1 MELGENKTT
10 PGINYQINRDI
21 LSREESIIIEK
32 FAKKYWYITRI
43 EKKGNNKSSY
53 NIAFLKPVEY
63 ITQNF
68 NLVRE
73 VVLIMSPY
81 QSFEARA
88 LDVLDNL
95 DVQLLR
101 LEEICCLV
109 ASKDINIENVLN
121 NFLKSNTES
130 RVVVPFTYEEIISS
144 HDDEFLI
151 NRMRT
156 CFYSRDLFGIQDP
169 LKKELY
175 FFGRR
180 DLIQE
185 LVNKHGSNENAGIFG
200 LRKTGKT
207 SIIYGII
214 RTLERKRS
222 YAQLIDCQTLHLQT
236 WNIALRTIIWN
247 IIIGLNLK
255 QRIFKENYDQY
266 EDQSKVVMAFE
277 HDLSKILQ
285 LSKKDIL
292 LIFDEIENITYGTS
306 ISETWNTGQSFVK
319 FWQVIRSFC
328 QHNKTKQHFSF
339 LIAGT
344 NPQCVENPTIGNVDN
359 PIFAQFTPIY
369 IPPFNFEQTEEMLT
383 RLGGYMGLNFE
394 KQAIAAIVDDFG
406 GHPLLI
412 RQMASYIHRHEQK
425 VRPINIGKHE
435 YQEYKK
441 NFYQDEAGFSRY
453 AVMILKVLEDWYKDE
468 YEMLTLLAQEDIET
482 FKELETTDIFIKH
495 LKSYG
500 IIEKDT
506 TQVGYHFRIEALQ
519 NYLSGQ
525 FKYCKKLKTDKDKEA
540 EIQER
545 RSGIEKSLRTLVRR
559 QLKSILGEKVAKEE
573 IIKSLYGA
581 REIGHKS
588 NIAYS
593 DFFNPQKHE
602 MYLKTLFDTIERRYD
617 IFENLFDVKIEEFK
631 NKAQLLNRY
640 RRIDAHS
647 LPISDADFE
656 IFRGIAS
663 WFENILSEE

>member
-1 MELGENKTT
+1 MELNKTT
-10 PGINYQINRDI
+10 PGINYQINFNL
-21 LSREESIIIEK
+21 LSSEECTIIK
-32 FAKKYWYITRI
+32 KLAKKYWYVTRI
-43 EKKGNNKSSY
+43 EKKDYNRSSY
-53 NIAFLKPVEY
+53 SIAFLKPVDY

-68 NLVRE
+68 NLIRE

-81 QSFEARA
+81 QSFEART
-88 LDVLDNL
+88 LDVLDDLN
-95 DVQLLR
+95 VQLLR
-101 LEEICCLV
+101 LEEICCFV
-109 ASKDINIENVLN
+109 ASKDTNIKNVLN

-144 HDDEFLI
+144 QDDEFLI

-185 LVNKHGSNENAGIFG
+185 LANKHKNNENAGIFG

-207 SIIYGII
+207 SIIYGVI
-214 RTLERKRS
+214 RTLDRKQS

-236 WNIALRTIIWN
+236 WNIALRTIIWK
-247 IIIGLNLK
+247 IIAGLNLK
-255 QRIFKENYDQY
+255 QKNFKDNYNQY

-277 HDLSKILQ
+277 QDLSEILR

-292 LIFDEIENITYGTS
+292 LIFDEIENITFGTS
-306 ISETWNTGQSFVK
+306 ISETWNTGQSFVR

-328 QHNKTKQHFSF
+328 QHNETKQHFSF

-344 NPQCVENPTIGNVDN
+344 NPQCIEKPTVAGADN
-359 PIFAQFTPIY
+359 PIFEQFAPIY
-369 IPPFNFEQTEEMLT
+369 IPPFNFEQAEEMLT
-383 RLGGYMGLNFE
+383 RLGGYMGFNFE

-412 RQMASYIHRHEQK
+412 RQMASYIHRHEK
-425 VRPINIGKHE
+425 NIRPINIGKYE
-435 YQEYKK
+435 YQEHKK
-441 NFYQDEAGFSRY
+441 QFYQEEAGFSRY

-468 YEMLTLLAQEDIET
+468 YEMLTLLAKEDIGT
-482 FKELETTDIFIKH
+482 FKELATTDIFIKH

-500 IIEKDT
+500 IIEKDS

-525 FKYCKKLKTDKDKEA
+525 FRYHKKLKTDKDKEA

-545 RSGIEKSLRTLVRR
+545 RSGIEKSLRTLVKR
-559 QLKSILGEKVAKEE
+559 QLKSSLGEVVAKEE
-573 IIKSLYGA
+573 IIRSIYGPH
-581 REIGHKS
+581 EIGHKS

-593 DFFNPQKHE
+593 DFFNPQKHKI
-602 MYLKTLFDTIERRYD
+602 YLKTLFDTIERRYD
-617 IFENLFDVKIEEFK
+617 IFENLFDVKIDEFK

-640 RRIDAHS
+640 RRVDAHS
-647 LPISDADFE
+647 ISISDADFE

-663 WFENILSEE
+663 WFEGILSEE

>member
-1 MELGENKTT
+1 MELNKTT
-10 PGINYQINRDI
+10 PGINYQINLNI
-21 LSREESIIIEK
+21 LSSDESTIIKK
-32 FAKKYWYITRI
+32 FAEKYWYVTRI
-43 EKKGNNKSSY
+43 EKKKYNKSSY
-53 NIAFLKPVEY
+53 CIAFLKPVDY

-68 NLVRE
+68 NLIRE

-81 QSFEARA
+81 QSFEART
-88 LDVLDNL
+88 LDVLDDIN
-95 DVQLLR
+95 VQLLR

-109 ASKDINIENVLN
+109 ASKDNNIQNVLN
-121 NFLKSNTES
+121 NILKSNTES

-144 HDDEFLI
+144 HDDDFLT

-185 LVNKHGSNENAGIFG
+185 LVNKHGNNESAGIFG

-207 SIIYGII
+207 SIIYGVI
-214 RTLERKRS
+214 RTLDRKQS
-222 YAQLIDCQTLHLQT
+222 YAQLIDCQTLHFQP
-236 WNIALRTIIWN
+236 WNIALRTVIWKIIQ
-247 IIIGLNLK
+247 GLNLK
-255 QRIFKENYDQY
+255 QKTFKNNRELY
-266 EDQSKVVMAFE
+266 EDQSKVAIAFE
-277 HDLSKILQ
+277 QDISEILKS
-285 LSKKDIL
+285 SKKDVL
-292 LIFDEIENITYGTS
+292 LIFDEIENITFGTS
-306 ISETWNTGQSFVK
+306 ISETWNTGQSFVR
-319 FWQVIRSFC
+319 FWQIIRSFC
-328 QHNKTKQHFSF
+328 QHNETKQHFSF

-344 NPQCVENPTIGNVDN
+344 NPQCVEKPTVINVDN

-369 IPPFNFEQTEEMLT
+369 IHPFNFEQTEEMLT
-383 RLGGYMGLNFE
+383 RLGGYMGLNFD
-394 KQAIAAIVDDFG
+394 KQTIAAIVDDFG

-412 RQMASYIHRHEQK
+412 RQMASYIHRHEK
-425 VRPINIGKHE
+425 KIRPINIGKHE

-441 NFYQDEAGFSRY
+441 QFYQEEAGFSRY

-468 YEMLTLLAQEDIET
+468 YEMLTLLAKEDIET
-482 FKELETTDIFIKH
+482 FKELATTDIFIKH

-500 IIEKDT
+500 IIEKDS

-525 FKYCKKLKTDKDKEA
+525 LRYNKKLKTNKDKEA

-545 RSGIEKSLRTLVRR
+545 RSGIEKSLRTLVKR
-559 QLKSILGEKVAKEE
+559 QLKSALGEVVAKEE
-573 IIKSLYGA
+573 IIKSIYGA

-593 DFFNPQKHE
+593 DFFNPKKHE
-602 MYLKTLFDTIERRYD
+602 IYLKTLFDTIERHYN
-617 IFENLFDVKIEEFK
+617 IFENLFDVKIDEFK
-631 NKAQLLNRY
+631 NKAQLLNIY
-640 RRIDAHS
+640 RRTDAHS
-647 LPISDADFE
+647 IPISDTDFE

-663 WFENILSEE
+663 WFENILSDE

>member
-1 MELGENKTT
+1 MELNKTT
-10 PGINYQINRDI
+10 PGINYQVNLDI
-21 LSREESIIIEK
+21 LSSDESTIINK
-32 FAKKYWYITRI
+32 LAHKYWYVTRI
-43 EKKGNNKSSY
+43 EKKSYNKSSY
-53 NIAFLKPVEY
+53 CIAFLKPVDY

-68 NLVRE
+68 NLIRE

-81 QSFEARA
+81 QSFEART
-88 LDVLDNL
+88 LDVLDDIN
-95 DVQLLR
+95 VQLLR

-109 ASKDINIENVLN
+109 ASKDNNIQYVLN
-121 NFLKSNTES
+121 NILKSNTES

-144 HDDEFLI
+144 PDDDFLI
-151 NRMRT
+151 NRMRS

-185 LVNKHGSNENAGIFG
+185 LVNKHGNNESAGIFG

-207 SIIYGII
+207 SIIYGVI
-214 RTLERKRS
+214 RTLDRKQS
-222 YAQLIDCQTLHLQT
+222 YAQLIDCQTLHFQT
-236 WNIALRTIIWN
+236 WNIALRTVIWKIIQ
-247 IIIGLNLK
+247 GLNLK
-255 QRIFKENYDQY
+255 QRTFKNNCEQY
-266 EDQSKVVMAFE
+266 EDQSKVAIVFE
-277 HDLSKILQ
+277 QDISEILK

-292 LIFDEIENITYGTS
+292 LIFDEIENITFGTS
-306 ISETWNTGQSFVK
+306 ISETWNTGQSFVR
-319 FWQVIRSFC
+319 FWQIIRSFC
-328 QHNKTKQHFSF
+328 QHNETKQHFSF

-344 NPQCVENPTIGNVDN
+344 NPQCVEKPTVMGVDN

-383 RLGGYMGLNFE
+383 RLGGYMGLNFD
-394 KQAIAAIVDDFG
+394 KQTIAAIVDDFG

-412 RQMASYIHRHEQK
+412 RQMASYIHRHEK
-425 VRPINIGKHE
+425 NIRPINIGKYE

-441 NFYQDEAGFSRY
+441 QFYQEESGFSRY

-468 YEMLTLLAQEDIET
+468 YEMLTLLAKEDIET
-482 FKELETTDIFIKH
+482 FKELATTDIFIKH

-500 IIEKDT
+500 IIEKDS

-525 FKYCKKLKTDKDKEA
+525 FRYHKKLKTDKDKEA

-545 RSGIEKSLRTLVRR
+545 RSGIEKSLRTLVKR
-559 QLKSILGEKVAKEE
+559 QLKSVLGEVVAKEE
-573 IIKSLYGA
+573 IIRAIYGPH
-581 REIGHKS
+581 EIGHKS

-593 DFFNPQKHE
+593 DFFNPKKHE
-602 MYLKTLFDTIERRYD
+602 IYLKTLFDTIERNYN
-617 IFENLFDVKIEEFK
+617 IFENLFDVKIDEFK

-640 RRIDAHS
+640 RRVDAHS
-647 LPISDADFE
+647 ISISDADFE

>member
-1 MELGENKTT
+1 MELNKTT
-10 PGINYQINRDI
+10 PGINYQINLNI
-21 LSREESIIIEK
+21 LSSDESTIIKK
-32 FAKKYWYITRI
+32 FAEKYWYVTRI
-43 EKKGNNKSSY
+43 EKKKYNKSSY
-53 NIAFLKPVEY
+53 CIAFLKPVDY

-68 NLVRE
+68 NLIRE

-81 QSFEARA
+81 QSFEART
-88 LDVLDNL
+88 LDVLDDIN
-95 DVQLLR
+95 VQLLR

-109 ASKDINIENVLN
+109 ASKDNNIQNVLN
-121 NFLKSNTES
+121 NILKSNTES

-144 HDDEFLI
+144 HDDDFLT

-185 LVNKHGSNENAGIFG
+185 LVNKHGNNESAGIFG

-207 SIIYGII
+207 SIIYGVI
-214 RTLERKRS
+214 RTLDRKQS
-222 YAQLIDCQTLHLQT
+222 YAQLIDCQTLHFQP
-236 WNIALRTIIWN
+236 WNIALRTVIWKIIQ
-247 IIIGLNLK
+247 GLNLK
-255 QRIFKENYDQY
+255 QKTFKNNRELY
-266 EDQSKVVMAFE
+266 EDQSKVAIAFE
-277 HDLSKILQ
+277 QDISEILKS
-285 LSKKDIL
+285 SKKDVL
-292 LIFDEIENITYGTS
+292 LIFDEIENITFGTS
-306 ISETWNTGQSFVK
+306 ISETWNTGQSFVR
-319 FWQVIRSFC
+319 FWQIIRSFC
-328 QHNKTKQHFSF
+328 QHNETKQHFSF

-344 NPQCVENPTIGNVDN
+344 NPQCVEKPTVMNVDN

-369 IPPFNFEQTEEMLT
+369 IHPFNFEQTEEMLT
-383 RLGGYMGLNFE
+383 RLGGYMGLNFD
-394 KQAIAAIVDDFG
+394 KQTIAAIVDDFG

-412 RQMASYIHRHEQK
+412 RQMASYIHRHEK
-425 VRPINIGKHE
+425 KIRPINIGKHE

-441 NFYQDEAGFSRY
+441 QFYQEEAGFSRY

-468 YEMLTLLAQEDIET
+468 YEMLTLLAKEDIET
-482 FKELETTDIFIKH
+482 FKELATTDIFIKH

-500 IIEKDT
+500 IIEKDS
-506 TQVGYHFRIEALQ
+506 TQAGYHFRIEALQ

-525 FKYCKKLKTDKDKEA
+525 LRYNKKLKTNKDKEA

-545 RSGIEKSLRTLVRR
+545 RSGIEKSLRTLVKR
-559 QLKSILGEKVAKEE
+559 QLKSALGEVVAKEE
-573 IIKSLYGA
+573 IIKSIYGA

-593 DFFNPQKHE
+593 DFFNPKKHE
-602 MYLKTLFDTIERRYD
+602 IYLKTLFDTIERHYN
-617 IFENLFDVKIEEFK
+617 IFENLFDVKIDEFK
-631 NKAQLLNRY
+631 NKAQLLNIY
-640 RRIDAHS
+640 RRTDAHS
-647 LPISDADFE
+647 IPISDTDFE

-663 WFENILSEE
+663 WFENILSDE